1 MFLTVLKFIAVATLL
16 AGLYF
21 GAHYL
26 QKVYVTTKPR
36 DSFTSEALKPPTA
49 LATAPQV
56 QEVKITAPP
65 AVITPS
71 GPNPPNAQAPRSV
84 TKIPE
89 AVASDPYEAINS
101 EVPVGD
107 TMRHP
112 ENSFGPGLS
121 NSGNTLSLHAG
132 VSSNVRE
139 NGATTFSPEFAQNG
153 GQFMDGVFAHS
164 VNSDDVYSD
173 F

>member
-1 MFLTVLKFIAVATLL
+1 MFLTVLKFVGVIIVL
-16 AGLYF
+16 AGVYF
-21 GAHYL
+21 GILYL
-26 QKVYVTTKPR
+26 INRNSGLR
-36 DSFTSEALKPPTA
+36 DPFTGKPPTPF
-49 LATAPQV
+49 ATAPQV
-56 QEVKITAPP
+56 QEVKIDIPEKVT
-65 AVITPS
+65 TPS
-71 GPNPPNAQAPRSV
+71 GPNPPNARTMADVV

-89 AVASDPYEAINS
+89 AVASDPYEATNS

-112 ENSFGPGLS
+112 ENSFGPGIV
-121 NSGNTLSLHAG
+121 NSGNSISVNAG
-132 VSSNVRE
+132 ISSKVTQEGTSN
-139 NGATTFSPEFAQNG
+139 FSPEFAQNG